1 MGPVPE
7 AAPIQIGAVNAEP
20 TMAELLAALERAN
33 GERDEYRK
41 LYLEL
46 LERFRKL
53 EQGILGQKSER
64 LKGNEAQLV
73 LQVLGTLFGD
83 QATADPTPDPKKEK
97 VKEHERAKPTGRKPL
112 PDQLPRVDVEALP
125 DEVKRLGTD
134 AFDCIGEDIM
144 ETVER
149 RRGSLV
155 VVRVHKKKFVAKG
168 RDRVESTLVQA
179 PSPELPIPRC
189 VAGPGLLA
197 DTIVR
202 RWQDHLPLYRLER
215 VYSRD
220 GLDLARSTICGWHAA
235 LAELVNPLIA
245 VMWKDALSA
254 PYLCTDATGV
264 LVQALERCRHAHFWV
279 VVAPERHVLFK
290 YTPKHDGAAVDDCL
304 SGYKGYLVADA
315 ASVYEHL
322 YRTGNVIEVGC
333 WAHTRRYFWKSL
345 STDPERSRHA
355 LGIIGALF
363 RIERVHKGL
372 DPKKRLEV
380 RRNES
385 KPFVNAFFEWCDKE
399 CLVVLDETPISKG
412 IGYARNQKVALSR
425 FLEDGR
431 LPLHNNISEG
441 QLRREAIG
449 RKNWLFVG
457 NDEGGAVNA
466 AFVSLLAS
474 CQLHGIEPVSYLRD
488 LFCLLPSWSQ
498 LRLLDLAP
506 ASWKKTLEQ
515 ADTQQRLAANIFRQ
529 ASLGT
534 LVEHLPSS

>member
-1 MGPVPE
+1 MGAVPE
-7 AAPIQIGAVNAEP
+7 AAPIQAGCVDVERTIAALNAE
-20 TMAELLAALERAN
+20 LARAN
-33 GERDEYRK
+33 SERDEYRK

-46 LERFRKL
+46 LERFKKL
-53 EQGILGQKSER
+53 ERGILGQKSER

-73 LQVLGTLFGD
+73 MQVLGTVFGD
-83 QATADPTPDPKKEK
+83 NAAAQPAPEPKKEK

-112 PDQLPRVDVEALP
+112 PEHLPRVDVEVLP
-125 DEVKRLGTD
+125 EEVQRLGTD
-134 AFDCIGEDIM
+134 AFECIGEDVM

-168 RDRVESTLVQA
+168 RDRAESQLVQA

-197 DTIVR
+197 ETVVQ

-215 VYSRD
+215 VYGRD

-235 LAELVNPLIA
+235 LYELVKPLVD
-245 VMWKDALSA
+245 VMWKDALTA

-264 LVQALERCRHAHFWV
+264 LVQALERCRLAHFWV

-290 YTPKHDGAAVDDCL
+290 YTPKHDADAVDECL
-304 SGYKGYLVADA
+304 RGYKGYLVADA

-322 YRTGNVIEVGC
+322 YRTGNVIECGC

-345 STDPERSRHA
+345 GTDPERSRHA
-355 LGIIGALF
+355 LGLIGELF

-372 DPKKRLEV
+372 APPKRLEV

-385 KPFVNAFFEWCDKE
+385 KPFVDAFFEWCDKE
-399 CLVVLDETPISKG
+399 SLVVLDETPISKG

-425 FLEDGR
+425 FLDDGR
-431 LPLHNNISEG
+431 LPMHNNISEG

-474 CQLHGIEPVSYLRD
+474 CQLHGIEPVAYLRD

-506 ASWKKTLEQ
+506 ASWKKTVEE
-515 ADTQQRLAANIFRQ
+515 ADTQQRLAANVFRQ

-534 LVEHLPSS
+534 LVEHLPPT